1 MKDRVCT
8 SCGFE
13 GKPIKQ
19 CMASFFVDALIWGAV
34 GSFALSTGLMPLLL
48 VPAAWTAYHLMKF
61 GTTKCPQCG
70 DLEMVSNNFDRRI
83 LGKDVA
89 DNYTFHVLHKSGEH
103 RLVNMFVKLI
113 TFRDKPAVIAT
124 LKDITEIQKFENKL
138 ILEKEKAEQTTI
150 SKSLFL
156 L

>member
-48 VPAAWTAYHLMKF
+48 VPVAWTAYHLVKF

-70 DLEMVSNNFDRRI
+70 DLEMVS
-83 LGKDVA
+83 KDSRKGRA
-89 DNYTFHVLHKSGEH
+89 YLN
-103 RLVNMFVKLI
+103 
-113 TFRDKPAVIAT
+113 RDTNAVQVWRSDEAHG
-124 LKDITEIQKFENKL
+124 LK
-138 ILEKEKAEQTTI
+138 
-150 SKSLFL
+150 
-156 L
+156 